1 MNKIN
6 RGINTG
12 LAIALI
18 ATTSTL
24 MQTKPASAQILDI
37 AAGALNALLRSKQP
51 QPQVIQQQVP
61 VPVPA
66 APSNPDLNVGTNNAN
81 GNNFNLCIS
90 NCLPN
95 SPTASSSPVNYPAT
109 VSMPQQMPQQLPQ
122 QLPQQIAPAPIAQQQ
137 QQSVA
142 STTVMSQN
150 GSLPPCVVPQPQT
163 LPPNNPTLNIPP
175 IGLPVNLPR

>member
-1 MNKIN
+1 MKKIN
-6 RGINTG
+6 RGLNTG
-12 LAIALI
+12 FAIALI

-37 AAGALNALLRSKQP
+37 AAGALNALVRSKQP
-51 QPQVIQQQVP
+51 QPQIIQQQVP
-61 VPVPA
+61 VPVPT
-66 APSNPDLNVGTNNAN
+66 PSNPDLNIGTNNAN

-95 SPTASSSPVNYPAT
+95 SPTANSSPVNYPPT
-109 VSMPQQMPQQLPQ
+109 VPVQMPQQ
-122 QLPQQIAPAPIAQQQ
+122 IVPAPIAQQQ
-137 QQSVA
+137 QQSLS

-150 GSLPPCVVPQPQT
+150 GSLPPGVVPQAQV
-163 LPPNNPTLNIPP
+163 LPPNRPTLNIPP

>member
-1 MNKIN
+1 MKKIN
-6 RGINTG
+6 RGLNTG
-12 LAIALI
+12 FAIALI

-37 AAGALNALLRSKQP
+37 AAGALNALVRSKQP
-51 QPQVIQQQVP
+51 QPQIIQQQVP
-61 VPVPA
+61 VPVPT
-66 APSNPDLNVGTNNAN
+66 PSNPDLNIGTNNAN

-95 SPTASSSPVNYPAT
+95 SPTANPNPVNYPAT
-109 VSMPQQMPQQLPQ
+109 VPVQM
-122 QLPQQIAPAPIAQQQ
+122 PQQIAPSPIAQQQ
-137 QQSVA
+137 QQSLS

-150 GSLPPCVVPQPQT
+150 GSLPPGVVPQPQV
-163 LPPNNPTLNIPP
+163 LPPNRPTLNIPP